1 MAEAT
6 VGSAVVARLSQRQL
20 HSVQWASDASPSEIL
35 IRQLTKAYGPI
46 IALDQ
51 VDLDVRKGEFLTL
64 LGPSGSGKST
74 LLMILAGFTRPTA
87 GSVKFGGRE
96 MVLVPPHKRDVGVVF
111 QNYALF
117 PHMNVF
123 QNVAYPLRIRKM
135 ASAEI
140 SRRVQG
146 VLNLVRL
153 PDCMSRAIG
162 ELSGGQQQ
170 RVAIARAIVFEPKI
184 LLMDEP
190 LSALDKKLREEMQ
203 IELRHL
209 HEKLGITTVY
219 VTHDQREALTL
230 SDRVAIL
237 NMGAIAQIGT
247 PRDLYERP
255 RNKFVAT
262 FIGESTLLDVAVNG
276 GVVYLGNHPLPNAER
291 LSVPDGKAH
300 LVIRP
305 EKLKFASPSDP
316 ACERDRFNGVLA
328 ETIYQGDSL
337 LLRISLKN
345 GHDLFMRMPGH
356 GLLQTDHPIN
366 LGDEV
371 SLTLSDGD
379 PVVVPSESGVSQ

>member
-6 VGSAVVARLSQRQL
+6 LGAAAARLCRSQRT
-20 HSVQWASDASPSEIL
+20 DTSPTEIL
-35 IRQLTKAYGPI
+35 VRQLSKTYGPI
-46 IALDQ
+46 TALDR

-87 GSVKFGGRE
+87 GSVRFSGRE

-123 QNVAYPLRIRKM
+123 QNVAYPLRMRKM
-135 ASAEI
+135 ASGEI
-140 SRRVQG
+140 SRRVDA

-153 PDCMSRAIG
+153 PDCRSRAIT

-203 IELRHL
+203 LELRHL
-209 HEKLGITTVY
+209 HETLGITTVY

-247 PRDLYERP
+247 PQDLYERP
-255 RNKFVAT
+255 KDRFVAT
-262 FIGESTLLDVAVNG
+262 FIGESTLLDVQIIG
-276 GVVYLGNHPLPNAER
+276 GVAYLEDRPLHHAAQLPI
-291 LSVPDGKAH
+291 PDGKAH

-305 EKLKFASPSDP
+305 EKLEFARQSASHSDKP
-316 ACERDRFNGVLA
+316 RFDGVLA
-328 ETIYQGDSL
+328 EMIYQGDSI
-337 LLRISLKN
+337 LLRVSLKS
-345 GHDLFMRMPGH
+345 GRDLFMRTFGH
-356 GLLQTDHPIN
+356 GLQAERPVE
-366 LGDEV
+366 LGEEL
-371 SLTLSDGD
+371 SLTLSGGD
-379 PVVVPSESGVSQ
+379 LVVVPSEGAVA

>member
-6 VGSAVVARLSQRQL
+6 IGAVVADYPKKGVHLAQRSNDAMPTEILVRQL
-20 HSVQWASDASPSEIL
+20 S
-35 IRQLTKAYGPI
+35 KAYGSI
-46 IALDQ
+46 KAIDQ
-51 VDLDVRKGEFLTL
+51 IDLDVRKGEFLTL

-74 LLMILAGFTRPTA
+74 LLMILAGFTRPTS

-96 MVLVPPHKRDVGVVF
+96 MVLIPPHKRNVGVVF

-117 PHMNVF
+117 PHMNAF
-123 QNVAYPLRIRKM
+123 HNVAYPLRIRKI

-140 SRRVQG
+140 SRRVQAA
-146 VLNLVRL
+146 LNLVRL
-153 PDCMSRAIG
+153 PDCQSRAIS

-209 HEKLGITTVY
+209 HEALGITTVY

-230 SDRVAIL
+230 SDRVAVL
-237 NMGAIAQIGT
+237 NMGAIAQIGS

-255 RNKFVAT
+255 SNKFVAN
-262 FIGESTLLDVAVNG
+262 FVGESTLLDVKMIG
-276 GVVYLGNHPLPNAER
+276 GVAYLDDRPVSQTHR
-291 LSVPDGKAH
+291 FSMPDGMAH

-305 EKLKFASPSDP
+305 EKLEFAPEP
-316 ACERDRFNGVLA
+316 GACDRPRFDGVLA
-328 ETIYQGDSL
+328 EVIYQGDSL
-337 LLRISLKN
+337 LLRIALKS
-345 GHDLFMRMPGH
+345 GQDLFMRAAGNALPS
-356 GLLQTDHPIN
+356 DRVD
-366 LGDEV
+366 LGSNV
-371 SLTLSDGD
+371 SLTLSGKDL
-379 PVVVPSESGVSQ
+379 VIVPP

>member
-6 VGSAVVARLSQRQL
+6 LGAAVARRSQTQL
-20 HSVQWASDASPSEIL
+20 YSARRSNDASPTEIL
-35 IRQLTKAYGPI
+35 VRHLSKAYGPI
-46 IALDQ
+46 KALDR

-87 GSVKFGGRE
+87 GSVWFGGRE

-117 PHMNVF
+117 PHMTVF
-123 QNVAYPLRIRKM
+123 QNVAYPLRMRKL

-140 SRRVQG
+140 SRRVQAA
-146 VLNLVRL
+146 LNLVRL
-153 PDCMSRAIG
+153 PDCLSRAIS

-209 HEKLGITTVY
+209 HETLGITTVY

-230 SDRVAIL
+230 SDRVAVL
-237 NMGAIAQIGT
+237 NMGAIAQIGM

-255 RNKFVAT
+255 KDKFVAN
-262 FIGESTLLDVAVNG
+262 FIGESTLLDVQIIG
-276 GVVYLGNHPLPNAER
+276 GVAYLEDRPLPHAGR
-291 LSVPDGKAH
+291 FPIPDGKAH

-305 EKLKFASPSDP
+305 EKLEFAPQSGAYSDKP
-316 ACERDRFNGVLA
+316 RFYGVLA
-328 ETIYQGDSL
+328 EMIYQGDSL
-337 LLRISLKN
+337 LLRVSLKS
-345 GHDLFMRMPGH
+345 GQDLFMRTSGH
-356 GLLQTDHPIN
+356 GLQAGRPVE

-371 SLTLSDGD
+371 CLTLSGGD
-379 PVVVPSESGVSQ
+379 LVVVPSEGAVAQ